1 MHCITTFPA
10 PSQSKTHDCIVHQ
23 IPAHK
28 DNVIWLIEYA
38 TGLCAVV
45 DGPSAKEVL
54 PYIEA
59 NNLRITHILN
69 THTHADHVG
78 INRDLGKRGLLD
90 GVEVIGCRT
99 RVADVPH
106 ITQGVDE
113 GDVFKL
119 GDLEVTVWR
128 TEGHIDGHLSFLVA
142 DFVFC
147 GDTMFS
153 GGCGYLFD
161 GPPAKMH
168 ASLQRLAGLPPE
180 TFVCP
185 AHEYT
190 EDNLLFAMSVESGNP
205 KLVER
210 FEQVKSIRERGES
223 TLPSRIQIERDCNPF
238 VRVGSP
244 EIQQTVHDTDGV
256 EVFAKTRQLK
266 DSKVYKTKI
275 L

>member
-1 MHCITTFPA
+1 MHCITTPPA
-10 PSQSKTHDCIVHQ
+10 PTYSKTHDCIVHQ
-23 IPAHK
+23 VPAHK
-28 DNVIWLIEYA
+28 DNLIWLIEYES
-38 TGLCAVV
+38 GLCAAV
-45 DGPSAKEVL
+45 DGPSAKEVI
-54 PYIEA
+54 PYIKA
-59 NNLRITHILN
+59 NNLTITHILN

-90 GVEVIGCRT
+90 GVAVIGCRT
-99 RVADVPH
+99 RSNDIPY
-106 ITQGVDE
+106 ITMGVDE

-119 GDLEVTVWR
+119 GELDVTVWR

-168 ASLQRLAGLPPE
+168 ASLQRLVSLPTT

-190 EDNLLFAMSVESGNP
+190 EDNMLFAMSIEAGNP

-210 FEQVKSIRERGES
+210 FEQVKAIRSRGKS
-223 TLPSRIQIERDCNPF
+223 TLPSTIQIERDSNPF
-238 VRVGSP
+238 VRVESV
-244 EIQQTVHDTDGV
+244 EIQQAIKSTDGI
-256 EVFAKTRQLK
+256 EIFARTRALK
-266 DSKVYKTKI
+266 DSRAYRQQ
-275 L
+275 

>member
-1 MHCITTFPA
+1 MHCITNLPEPTH
-10 PSQSKTHDCIVHQ
+10 SKTHACIVHQ
-23 IPAHK
+23 VPAHK
-28 DNVIWLIEYA
+28 DNVIWLIEYE
-38 TGLCAVV
+38 TGMCAVV

-69 THTHADHVG
+69 THTHGDHVG

-99 RVADVPH
+99 RAADIPYL
-106 ITQGVDE
+106 TQGIDE

-119 GDLEVTVWR
+119 GDLEATVWR

-168 ASLQRLAGLPPE
+168 ASLQRLASLPSD

-190 EDNLLFAMSVESGNP
+190 EDNLLFAMSVEAGND
-205 KLVER
+205 KLRDR
-210 FEQVKSIRERGES
+210 FEQVKSIRARGES
-223 TLPSRIQIERDCNPF
+223 TLPSTVQIERDTNPF
-238 VRVGSP
+238 VRVTSK
-244 EIQQTVHDTDGV
+244 EIQKAVSSTNSVD
-256 EVFAKTRQLK
+256 VFTKTRQLK
-266 DSKVYKTKI
+266 DSKAYRQA
-275 L
+275 

>member
-1 MHCITTFPA
+1 MHCITTPPA
-10 PSQSKTHDCIVHQ
+10 PTPSQTHNLTVHQ
-23 IPAHK
+23 VPAHQ
-28 DNVIWLIEYA
+28 DNVIWLIEYQ

-54 PYIEA
+54 PYVKA

-90 GVEVIGCRT
+90 DVDVIGCRT
-99 RVADVPH
+99 RSADVPH

-119 GDLEVTVWR
+119 GDLDVEVWR

-168 ASLQRLAGLPPE
+168 ASLQRLASLPPT

-190 EDNLLFAMSVESGNP
+190 EDNLLFAMSIESGNS

-210 FEQVKSIRERGES
+210 FEQVKAIRSRGES
-223 TLPSRIQIERDCNPF
+223 TLPSTMQIERDSNPF
-238 VRVGSP
+238 VRVESV
-244 EIQQTVHDTDGV
+244 EIQDAVKATVGLDVLTR
-256 EVFAKTRQLK
+256 TRQLK
-266 DSKVYKTKI
+266 DSKAYRQR
-275 L
+275 

>member
-1 MHCITTFPA
+1 MHCITIPPA
-10 PSQSKTHDCIVHQ
+10 PTHSKTHNCIVHQ
-23 IPAHK
+23 VPAHK

-38 TGLCAVV
+38 TGLCAVI

-69 THTHADHVG
+69 THTHGDHIG
-78 INRDLGKRGLLD
+78 INRDLGKRGLLE

-99 RVADVPH
+99 RSGDIPH
-106 ITQGVDE
+106 ITMGVDE
-113 GDVFKL
+113 GDVFTL
-119 GDLEVTVWR
+119 GNLDVTVWC

-190 EDNLLFAMSVESGNP
+190 EDNLLFAMSVESGNSL
-205 KLVER
+205 LVDR
-210 FEQVKSIRERGES
+210 FEQVKTIRGRGES
-223 TLPSRIQIERDCNPF
+223 TLPSTIQIECDSNPF
-238 VRVGSP
+238 VRVDST
-244 EIQQTVHDTDGV
+244 EIQRAVGAREGV
-256 EVFAKTRQLK
+256 EVFARARQLK
-266 DSKVYKTKI
+266 DSKAYR
-275 L
+275 LG

>member
-1 MHCITTFPA
+1 MHCITTLPA
-10 PSQSKTHDCIVHQ
+10 PTQSQTHNFKVHQ
-23 IPAHK
+23 VPAHQ
-28 DNVIWLIEYA
+28 DNLIWLIEYA
-38 TGLCAVV
+38 SGLCAIV

-54 PYIEA
+54 PYIEDH
-59 NNLRITHILN
+59 NLRITHILN

-90 GVEVIGCRT
+90 DVVVIGCRT
-99 RVADVPH
+99 RSTDIPH
-106 ITQGVDE
+106 ITKMVDE

-119 GDLEVTVWR
+119 GDLDVKVWR
-128 TEGHIDGHLSFLVA
+128 TEGHINGHLSFIVG

-161 GPPAKMH
+161 GPPAKKH
-168 ASLQRLAGLPPE
+168 ASLQRLASLPPN

-190 EDNLLFAMSVESGNP
+190 EDNLLFAMSVELNNP

-210 FEQVKSIRERGES
+210 FEQVKAIRGRGES
-223 TLPSRIQIERDCNPF
+223 TLPSTIQIECDSNPF
-238 VRVGSP
+238 VRVESV
-244 EIQQTVHDTDGV
+244 EIQQVIKSTDGI
-256 EVFAKTRQLK
+256 EIFARTRALK
-266 DSKVYKTKI
+266 DSRAYRQQ
-275 L
+275 

>member
-1 MHCITTFPA
+1 MHCITTP
-10 PSQSKTHDCIVHQ
+10 PSPTYSKTHDCIVHQ
-23 IPAHK
+23 VPAHK
-28 DNVIWLIEYA
+28 DNLIWLIEYVP
-38 TGLCAVV
+38 GLCAVI

-54 PYIEA
+54 PYIET

-78 INRDLGKRGLLD
+78 INRDLGKRRLLE
-90 GVEVIGCRT
+90 GMEVIGCRT
-99 RVADVPH
+99 RVSDVPH
-106 ITQGVDE
+106 ITKGVDE
-113 GDVFKL
+113 GDMFKL

-128 TEGHIDGHLSFLVA
+128 TEGHLDGHLSFLVA

-161 GPPAKMH
+161 GPPEKMH

-190 EDNLLFAMSVESGNP
+190 EDNLLFAMSIESSNL

-210 FEQVKSIRERGES
+210 FAHVKAIRGRGES
-223 TLPSRIQIERDCNPF
+223 TLPSTIQIERDCNPF
-238 VRVGSP
+238 VRVDST
-244 EIQQTVHDTDGV
+244 EIQQAVNAVDGV
-256 EVFAKTRQLK
+256 EIFAKTRQLK
-266 DSKVYKTKI
+266 DSKAYRT
-275 L
+275 

>member
-1 MHCITTFPA
+1 MHCITTP
-10 PSQSKTHDCIVHQ
+10 PTPTHSKTHDCIVHQ
-23 IPAHK
+23 VPAHK

-38 TGLCAVV
+38 VGLCAAV

-59 NNLRITHILN
+59 YNLRITHILN

-90 GVEVIGCRT
+90 GVGVIGCRT
-99 RVADVPH
+99 RSTDVPH
-106 ITQGVDE
+106 ITRGVDD

-119 GDLEVTVWR
+119 GDLDVTVWR
-128 TEGHIDGHLSFLVA
+128 TEGHLDGHLSFLVA

-147 GDTMFS
+147 GDAMFS

-168 ASLQRLAGLPPE
+168 ASLQRIASLPVE

-190 EDNLLFAMSVESGNP
+190 EDNLLFAMSIESGNT

-210 FEQVKSIRERGES
+210 FEQVKAIRERGES
-223 TLPSRIQIERDCNPF
+223 TLPSTIEIERDCNPF
-238 VRVGSP
+238 VRVTSA
-244 EIQQTVHDTDGV
+244 EIQRAVDDTDGV

-266 DSKVYKTKI
+266 DSKAYRT
-275 L
+275 

>member
-1 MHCITTFPA
+1 MHCITTIPE
-10 PSQSKTHDCIVHQ
+10 PTRSNTHDCIVHQ
-23 IPAHK
+23 VPAHK
-28 DNVIWLIEYA
+28 DNVIWLIEY
-38 TGLCAVV
+38 TSGLCAVV

-69 THTHADHVG
+69 THTHGDHVG
-78 INRDLGKRGLLD
+78 INRDLNKRGLLD

-99 RVADVPH
+99 RAVDIPH
-106 ITQGVDE
+106 ITLGVDE
-113 GDVFKL
+113 GDVFTL
-119 GDLEVTVWR
+119 GDLAVTVWR

-168 ASLQRLAGLPPE
+168 ASLQRLAGLPP
-180 TFVCP
+180 TIFVCP

-210 FEQVKSIRERGES
+210 FAQVKAIRARGES
-223 TLPSRIQIERDCNPF
+223 TLPSTIQIERHTNPF
-238 VRVGSP
+238 IRVTSK
-244 EIQQTVHDTDGV
+244 EIQQAVSSTDRV
-256 EVFAKTRQLK
+256 DVFTKTRQLK
-266 DSKVYKTKI
+266 DSKAYRQA
-275 L
+275 

>member
-1 MHCITTFPA
+1 MHCITILPTPTH
-10 PSQSKTHDCIVHQ
+10 SKTHDCIVHQ
-23 IPAHK
+23 VPAHK
-28 DNVIWLIEYA
+28 DNVIWLIEYQ

-69 THTHADHVG
+69 THTHGDHVG
-78 INRDLGKRGLLD
+78 INRDLGKRGLLE
-90 GVEVIGCRT
+90 GIEVIGCQT
-99 RVADVPH
+99 RYSDIPH
-106 ITQGVDE
+106 ITKGVNE
-113 GDVFKL
+113 GDTFKL
-119 GDLEVTVWR
+119 GDLDVTVWR

-168 ASLQRLAGLPPE
+168 SSLQRLVGLPPE

-190 EDNLLFAMSVESGNP
+190 EDNMLFAMSVESGNP
-205 KLVER
+205 LLVDR
-210 FEQVKSIRERGES
+210 FEQVKAIRGRGES
-223 TLPSRIQIERDCNPF
+223 TLPSTIQIERDSNPF
-238 VRVGSP
+238 VRVGSA
-244 EIQQTVHDTDGV
+244 EIQRTVGV
-256 EVFAKTRQLK
+256 SEGIEVFAKTRALK
-266 DSKVYKTKI
+266 DSKAYRVG
-275 L
+275 

>member
-1 MHCITTFPA
+1 MHCITTPPA
-10 PSQSKTHDCIVHQ
+10 PTYSNTHDCIVHQ
-23 IPAHK
+23 VPAHK
-28 DNVIWLIEYA
+28 DNVIWLIEYE

-54 PYIEA
+54 LYIEA

-78 INRDLGKRGLLD
+78 INRDLGKRELLD
-90 GVEVIGCRT
+90 GMEVIGCRT
-99 RVADVPH
+99 RSTDVPH
-106 ITQGVDE
+106 MTKGVDE

-119 GDLEVTVWR
+119 GDLDVTVWR
-128 TEGHIDGHLSFLVA
+128 TEGHLDGHLSFLVA

-147 GDTMFS
+147 GDAMFS

-168 ASLQRLAGLPPE
+168 SSLQRIASLPVE

-190 EDNLLFAMSVESGNP
+190 EDNLLFAMSVESGNEQ
-205 KLVER
+205 LRDR
-210 FEQVKSIRERGES
+210 FEQVKAIRARGES
-223 TLPSRIQIERDCNPF
+223 TLPSTIQVERDCNPF
-238 VRVGSP
+238 VRVTSE
-244 EIQQTVHDTDGV
+244 EIQQAVKSTNDV
-256 EVFAKTRQLK
+256 EIFARTRALK
-266 DSKVYKTKI
+266 DSRVYRTQ
-275 L
+275 